1 MLSAEMRQPEDQ
13 LDWVDIGGDDY
24 QLGLLLLDESG
35 DVIES
40 AFDHERL
47 LLVNGLFLGLG
58 LSLLDESVLL
68 LLLVLRLVLLEETG
82 ESLELVLSESVGELV
97 DDSWD
102 LESLEEDFLLSLE
115 KDVLWPLDI
124 SGQVSLW
131 LDVSSNLVISWS
143 ALDQFGVG
151 RFLELSFGNFGHR
164 L

>member
-1 MLSAEMRQPEDQ
+1 MRQPEDQ

-82 ESLELVLSESVGELV
+82 ESLELVLGESVGELV

-115 KDVLWPLDI
+115 KNVLWPLDV

>member
-1 MLSAEMRQPEDQ
+1 MRQPEDQ

-97 DDSWD
+97 DDSWN

>member
-1 MLSAEMRQPEDQ
+1 M
-13 LDWVDIGGDDY
+13 
-24 QLGLLLLDESG
+24 
-35 DVIES
+35 
-40 AFDHERL
+40 
-47 LLVNGLFLGLG
+47 
-58 LSLLDESVLL
+58 
-68 LLLVLRLVLLEETG
+68 
-82 ESLELVLSESVGELV
+82 V

-115 KDVLWPLDI
+115 KNVLWPLYV

>member
-1 MLSAEMRQPEDQ
+1 MRQPEDQ

-82 ESLELVLSESVGELV
+82 ESLELVLGESVGELV
-97 DDSWD
+97 DDSWN

-115 KDVLWPLDI
+115 KNVLWPLDV

>member
-82 ESLELVLSESVGELV
+82 ESLELVLGESVGELV

>member
-68 LLLVLRLVLLEETG
+68 LLLVLRLVLLEEAG
-82 ESLELVLSESVGELV
+82 ESLKLVLSESVGELV
-97 DDSWD
+97 DDSWN

-115 KDVLWPLDI
+115 KDVLWPLDV
-124 SGQVSLW
+124 SGQVSLR

-151 RFLELSFGNFGHR
+151 RFLEVSFGNFGHR

>member
-1 MLSAEMRQPEDQ
+1 MRQPEDQ